1 MLQASKSS
9 SPDIHCSKAW
19 WGILLLSVIWIW
31 KASLDFKGYILPLS
45 VQSKNSGE
53 SAICIQKGSFTKL
66 VGQKEGRKVSWGAR
80 LVRQSHPNAVGYME
94 TRAPFLSS
102 NQSDERK
109 TRNTFWMAIS
119 CYFWYQ
125 TSFCIKCIFRRIFV
139 RDYRTDKGILGFRKN
154 TKFIVVNHFS
164 FFQTLQLVPRSH
176 AVDGCSQTNR
186 SLMRCSSPIQLDQET
201 K

>member
-1 MLQASKSS
+1 M
-9 SPDIHCSKAW
+9 
-19 WGILLLSVIWIW
+19 
-31 KASLDFKGYILPLS
+31 
-45 VQSKNSGE
+45 
-53 SAICIQKGSFTKL
+53 
-66 VGQKEGRKVSWGAR
+66 SWGALR
-80 LVRQSHPNAVGYME
+80 VRQNHPNAVGYME
-94 TRAPFLSS
+94 TWAPFLSS

-176 AVDGCSQTNR
+176 AVDGCSLSDQPLSNEMLEPNPAWPRNEIEKRVKSWNR
-186 SLMRCSSPIQLDQET
+186 KESKISLMKGHYSLSHQLFSNEMLWLDPAWLRE